1 MTSSEKA
8 AYLQS
13 IAGLTPTSIV
23 FKAFF
28 GKEEIAEFFRVALV
42 NTIITDF
49 PKVIA
54 QLQVDLKPLARQELR
69 DAIVVKQAELKALR
83 DALDALP

>member
-13 IAGLTPTSIV
+13 IAGLPPTTAE
-23 FKAFF
+23 FRLFF
-28 GKEEIAEFFRVALV
+28 GKEAAPDFFRVALL
-42 NTIITDF
+42 NAILADL
-49 PKVIA
+49 PKVIS
-54 QLQVDLKPLARQELR
+54 QLQAALKPIAKQELR

>member
-13 IAGLTPTSIV
+13 IAGLTPTNVTISMQY
-23 FKAFF
+23 
-28 GKEEIAEFFRVALV
+28 GKEMIPEFFRIALGNAFVASL
-42 NTIITDF
+42 
-49 PKVIA
+49 PAVIS
-54 QLQVDLKPLARQELR
+54 QLQAALKPIAKQELR

>member
-13 IAGLTPTSIV
+13 IAGLTPTTLELRV
-23 FKAFF
+23 RF
-28 GKEEIAEFFRVALV
+28 GKEEAPDFFKTALL
-42 NTIITDF
+42 NALLADLPRIISGTLN
-49 PKVIA
+49 I
-54 QLQVDLKPLARQELR
+54 LKPLARQELR
-69 DAIVVKQAELKALR
+69 DAIIAKQAELKALK